1 MIIKNAYYPNKDF
14 DFVNSDIAIENGL
27 ITGFGRFSGE
37 DCFDAAGHIVLPGFI
52 DIHIHG
58 AALADCSSGEPG
70 DIMKISEYLLAHGVT
85 SFCPTTMTLPY
96 DKIENALRAIR
107 RCMGNESGASII
119 GAHLE
124 GPFISETKKG
134 AQASEYIRKPDF
146 EALKRF
152 DSICPVS
159 IVVAA
164 PEIDGAE
171 DFAKK
176 ADDICTVSAAHTNA
190 DYDTAKGAYKN
201 GFSHATHLFNAMS
214 PIKNREPGVPV
225 AVFESGNVTAE
236 LICDGIHNHPAIVRL
251 AFGQLGEDRVCVISD
266 SMSAAGCGDGEY
278 SLGGQ
283 KVFVKNGK
291 ATLADG
297 TIAGSTTNLYD
308 EFLNL
313 LRFGIPLRAAV
324 KACTINPAK
333 AVRADKETGSI
344 EAGKRADLLIIN
356 DKYEIVRVIK
366 GGK

>member
-1 MIIKNAYYPNKDF
+1 MIIKNAYFPNNEF
-14 DFVNSDIAIENGL
+14 EFVRSDISIENGL
-27 ITGFGRFSGE
+27 IKGFGEFSGE
-37 DCFDAAGHIVLPGFI
+37 DCFDAAGYTVLPGFI

-107 RCMGNESGASII
+107 RCMGNESGAAII

-124 GPFISETKKG
+124 GPFISPAKKG
-134 AQASEYIRKPDF
+134 AQSPEHIKKPDI

-152 DSICPVS
+152 ASICPIS
-159 IVVAA
+159 LVVAA
-164 PEIDGAE
+164 PEIDGAGE
-171 DFAKK
+171 FAKK
-176 ADDICTVSAAHTNA
+176 AKDICTVSAAHTDA
-190 DYDTAKGAYKN
+190 DYDTAIKAFN
-201 GFSHATHLFNAMS
+201 SGFSHATHLFNAMS
-214 PIKNREPGVPV
+214 PIKNRQPGVPI
-225 AVFESGNVTAE
+225 AVFESENVTAE

-251 AFGQLGEDRVCVISD
+251 AFRLLGEDRVCVISD

-283 KVFVKNGK
+283 KVFVRDGK

-297 TIAGSTTNLYD
+297 TIAGSTTNIYD

-313 LRFGIPLRAAV
+313 LKFGIPMKAAV

-344 EAGKRADLLIIN
+344 EIGKNADLLIIN